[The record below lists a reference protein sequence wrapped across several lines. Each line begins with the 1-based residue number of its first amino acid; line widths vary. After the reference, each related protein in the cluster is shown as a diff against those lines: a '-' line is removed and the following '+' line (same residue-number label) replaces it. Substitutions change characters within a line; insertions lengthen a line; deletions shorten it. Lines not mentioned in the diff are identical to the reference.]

1 MFTRSL
7 HFKVTAWYTLALAA
21 IIFVFGT
28 LIYQNF
34 KYILFENLDSLLKA
48 KAESIN
54 DLIKSR
60 HEEDISEKKEA
71 GEIKEPGTRSS
82 EFLQAIRA
90 TVQEERGDSIFI
102 QIFDPQGKKLDYSNK
117 DIAQLIPTIIIDG
130 EISQGNI
137 RIETLKKSPIKN
149 KYGALRALTTPVLKD
164 GKVDYIIQVGGF
176 LAPIYSTLH
185 KLKAILYL
193 FLPLALFFAVF
204 IGLFLTKAALN
215 PIDKITKKMRQIT
228 TQNLQE
234 KIHVRNADNEIR
246 ILADTFNDMLTR
258 LDRAFST
265 QKQFIQDVSH
275 ELKTPLTAMRGKQ
288 EVALNKDRSTKEY
301 ESVLQVNLEEINKM
315 SRLVENLLV
324 LVSIDSKET
333 SLKIGTIDPTVLIKR
348 VLNNMMVLA
357 QQKQIIVNSSLE
369 DGITV
374 KGDDSQISRVVLNL
388 IDNAI
393 KYTPM
398 NGQVDIKLYK
408 EGALAKMTITNTGLG
423 IDQNELPRIFD
434 RFYRADKSRN
444 TPGFGLGLSI
454 AKSIIDAHQGNIEVE
469 SQIGKKTT
477 FTVSLPLSLPN
488 L

>member
-1 MFTRSL
+1 MFIRSL

-21 IIFVFGT
+21 IIFVFST

-34 KYILFENLDSLLKA
+34 KYSLFENLDSLLKT
-48 KAESIN
+48 KAESVD

-60 HEEDISEKKEA
+60 HDEDISEKKEA
-71 GEIKEPGTRSS
+71 NEIKGPGTRSS
-82 EFLQAIRA
+82 EFLQIVRA
-90 TVQEERGDSIFI
+90 TVQEERGDSTFV
-102 QIFDPQGKKLDYSNK
+102 QIFDPQGKRLDYSNK
-117 DIAQLIPTIIIDG
+117 DVAQLIPNIIINNI
-130 EISQGNI
+130 ISQGNI
-137 RIETLKKSPIKN
+137 QIETLKKPPIKN
-149 KYGALRALTTPVLKD
+149 KYGALRVLTMPVLKD

-176 LAPIYSTLH
+176 LAQVYSTLH

-204 IGLFLTKAALN
+204 IGLFLTRIALN
-215 PIDKITKKMRQIT
+215 PVNKIIKTMRHIT

-234 KIHVRNADNEIR
+234 RIHMPNADNEIR

-265 QKQFIQDVSH
+265 QKQFIQDISH

-288 EVALNKDRSTKEY
+288 EVTLNKERSTKEY

-315 SRLVENLLV
+315 GRLVENLLV
-324 LVSIDSKET
+324 LISIDSKEA
-333 SLKIGTIDPTVLIKR
+333 SLKIGTIDPAVLIKR
-348 VLNNMMVLA
+348 VLNNMMILA
-357 QQKQIIVNSSLE
+357 QQKQILVNSSLE

-374 KGDDSQISRVVLNL
+374 KGDDSQISRAVLNL
-388 IDNAI
+388 LDNAI

-408 EGALAKMTITNTGLG
+408 ENALAKITITNTGLG
-423 IDQNELPRIFD
+423 IDKNELPRIFD

-454 AKSIIDAHQGNIEVE
+454 AKSIIDVHQGNIAVE

-477 FTVSLPLSLPN
+477 FTVSLPLSSPN

>member
-1 MFTRSL
+1 MFIRSL
-7 HFKVTAWYTLALAA
+7 HFKVTVWYTLALAA
-21 IIFVFGT
+21 IIFVFST

-34 KYILFENLDSLLKA
+34 KYSLFESFDRLLKA
-48 KAESIN
+48 KAESID

-60 HEEDISEKKEA
+60 HEEDVSEKKEA
-71 GEIKEPGTRSS
+71 GEIKESGKRSP

-90 TVQEERGDSIFI
+90 AVREERGDSTFV
-102 QIFDPQGKKLDYSNK
+102 QIFDPQGKRLDYSNK
-117 DIAQLIPTIIIDG
+117 DVAQLIPTIIIDSG
-130 EISQGNI
+130 ISQGNI
-137 RIETLKKSPIKN
+137 QIETLKKPPIKN
-149 KYGALRALTTPVLKD
+149 KYGALRALTVPVLKD

-176 LAPIYSTLH
+176 LAPVYSTLH

-204 IGLFLTKAALN
+204 IGLFLTRIALN
-215 PIDKITKKMRQIT
+215 PVNKIIKTMRHIT

-234 KIHVRNADNEIR
+234 RIHMPNADNEIR

-265 QKQFIQDVSH
+265 QKQFIQDISH

-288 EVALNKDRSTKEY
+288 EVMLVKERSPEEY
-301 ESVLQVNLEEINKM
+301 ESVLKVNLEEIDKM

-324 LVSIDSKET
+324 LISIDSKET
-333 SLKIGTIDPTVLIKR
+333 SLKVGIIDLAVLIKR
-348 VLNNMMVLA
+348 ILNNMMVLA
-357 QQKQIIVNSSLE
+357 QQKQISVNSSLQE
-369 DGITV
+369 GIFV
-374 KGDDSQISRVVLNL
+374 KGDGSQISRVVLNL

-408 EGALAKMTITNTGLG
+408 EGALAKITITNTGLG

-444 TPGFGLGLSI
+444 TSGFGLGLSI
-454 AKSIIDAHQGNIEVE
+454 AKSIVDVHQGNIAVE

-477 FTVSLPLSLPN
+477 FTVSLPLSSSHL
-488 L
+488 